1 MSYKCVFNIFLNSN
15 GLFIFVFNLGE
26 NLKCQGGLQ
35 TRELSQAP
43 WNVSTMYELHT
54 VPECPDQE
62 SNLGLHC
69 TVEGKDFAS
78 EPSSWVF
85 NGLLHNSENMYG
97 FCF

>member
-62 SNLGLHC
+62 SNPGLHC
-69 TVEGKDFAS
+69 GRQ
-78 EPSSWVF
+78 
-85 NGLLHNSENMYG
+85 GLCH
-97 FCF
+97 